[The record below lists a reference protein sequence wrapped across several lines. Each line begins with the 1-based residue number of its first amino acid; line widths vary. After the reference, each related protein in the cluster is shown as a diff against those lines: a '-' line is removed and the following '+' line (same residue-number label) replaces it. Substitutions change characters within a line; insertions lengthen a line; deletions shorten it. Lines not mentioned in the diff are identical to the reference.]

1 MFYYGVGAGPLMG
14 GLNKCIVCVDKE
26 TLCPLLGSSP
36 HPSPPRP
43 PSFTF
48 VLLNKPLLLIVLFSK
63 TVLLFL
69 F

>member
-36 HPSPPRP
+36 PSPPRP
-43 PSFTF
+43 PSFAF